1 MVMEERVSRLEGAY
15 EQVDKRLDDLKQEI
29 TTLRGDVGS
38 LRDEMRREVGSL
50 RNDIGSLRDE
60 MRSNNGSLRD
70 EMRSNNESL
79 RNEMRSDNDS
89 LRSDNESL
97 CSEMNNRMNNVYI
110 LLLGSWL
117 TLVGMMVGLFLRG

>member
-38 LRDEMRREVGSL
+38 LRDEMRREIGSL
-50 RNDIGSLRDE
+50 RNDI
-60 MRSNNGSLRD
+60 GSLRD

-89 LRSDNESL
+89 LRSDNDSL
-97 CSEMNNRMNNVYI
+97 RSEMNNRMNNVYI

>member
-29 TTLRGDVGS
+29 TTFRGEMHGEIGSLRNDIGS
-38 LRDEMRREVGSL
+38 LRDETRRDIGSL

-60 MRSNNGSLRD
+60 MRNEIGSLRD
-70 EMRSNNESL
+70 
-79 RNEMRSDNDS
+79 EMRSDNDS
-89 LRSDNESL
+89 LR
-97 CSEMNNRMNNVYI
+97 SEMNNRMNNVYI

>member
-38 LRDEMRREVGSL
+38 LRDEMRREIGSL
-50 RNDIGSLRDE
+50 RNDI
-60 MRSNNGSLRD
+60 GSLRD

-89 LRSDNESL
+89 LRR
-97 CSEMNNRMNNVYI
+97 EMNNRMNNVYI